1 MLFWIIAVGIILIA
15 IGTYVMTRYFN
26 KQRTKAF
33 ELLAE
38 SLNFAFSEK
47 ADGSLMDSLS
57 SFQLFSQGYS
67 KRISHVLSGKFNLIP
82 VTIMDYKYTTGGG
95 KSSHTFQQTVLV
107 MESNKLQLPRFNLRP
122 ERLFD
127 KIGSVFGNKDINFET
142 APVFS
147 KRYQLRGD
155 DEASVRNLFNERVLE
170 YYEQHP
176 GLCTECDGVK
186 IIYYRS
192 SKKVTPEEIQSFLQ
206 DGDDLFNLFKTK

>member
-1 MLFWIIAVGIILIA
+1 
-15 IGTYVMTRYFN
+15 
-26 KQRTKAF
+26 
-33 ELLAE
+33 
-38 SLNFAFSEK
+38 
-47 ADGSLMDSLS
+47 
-57 SFQLFSQGYS
+57 
-67 KRISHVLSGKFNLIP
+67 
-82 VTIMDYKYTTGGG
+82 MDYKYTTGGG